1 MTKLQLFNLFKTEL
15 RDREIYYQSW
25 INDKDESIFI
35 LTEYGL
41 GDMIKISDLPG
52 EEQLENFKKV
62 KYYIGEYVGENKT
75 RNKAFYRTN
84 TEENVK
90 NICDCI
96 LNDTKNRIRGKS
108 MKGYAKE
115 LKKRVKEQHT
125 SQSRFFTSN
134 DLFRSFELERIRLNK
149 ILNKNGMSVEQ
160 VKQSFLAKLKKED
173 LFVQVY
179 DAFTTNSVYI
189 KFDFGVANSLRI
201 SDHKGKGYPYRF
213 NIRTDINQIKEE
225 VVDGKKRIYFPNTPA
240 SINKLIEMIVG
251 YKKEKIKKYGRKNY
265 ISYLKEDRKK
275 GEMLDSS
282 FWRESELVQEWDY

>member
-1 MTKLQLFNLFKTEL
+1 MTNIQLLELFKKEL
-15 RDREIYYQSW
+15 DERNLYHQEW
-25 INDKDESIFI
+25 INGENESIFI
-35 LTEYGL
+35 LTEYGI

-62 KYYIGEYVGENKT
+62 KYYIGEYVEKNKT
-75 RNKAFYRTN
+75 KNKAFYRTN

-96 LNDTKNRIRGKS
+96 LNDTKSRIRGKG
-108 MKGYAKE
+108 MDKYAEAVKQ
-115 LKKRVKEQHT
+115 RVKKQKNY
-125 SQSRFFTSN
+125 QSRFFTSN
-134 DLFRSFELERIRLNK
+134 DLFRSFELEKIRLNK

-201 SDHKGKGYPYRF
+201 SDHKGKGYHYRF

-225 VVDGKKRIYFPNTPA
+225 VVDGKKRIYFPNTPV

-251 YKKEKIKKYGRKNY
+251 FKKEKIKKYGRKNY
-265 ISYLKEDRKK
+265 ISYLEKDRKK